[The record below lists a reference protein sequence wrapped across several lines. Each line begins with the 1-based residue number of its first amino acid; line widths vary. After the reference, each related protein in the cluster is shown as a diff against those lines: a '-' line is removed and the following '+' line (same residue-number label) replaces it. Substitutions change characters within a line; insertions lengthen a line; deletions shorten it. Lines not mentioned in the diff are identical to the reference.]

1 MFELVLLSTF
11 VIYGHLVVF
20 YEKFIRQQI
29 TEETY
34 ATFLP
39 FRFVCCQCVVSSSI
53 SESPS

>member
-34 ATFLP
+34 ATLP
-39 FRFVCCQCVVSSSI
+39 AFPLCLLPVRRKLKH
-53 SESPS
+53 